1 MKTIIEEQEI
11 IYRQAGDYKIPDVV
25 LSDRKEYHIGMWA
38 NRHRRYLKQN
48 HRIRYYNLLTSEKLY
63 SYLAEIEKQA
73 ENMFQ
78 RIVKSLAEQENVT
91 EKLKAQNPIEWVQRM
106 NNIHNRVA
114 EVVNKEF
121 DLQIK
126 SAEWRSFSENTGL
139 SSKLCI

>member
-11 IYRQAGDYKIPDVV
+11 IYRQAGDYKNPDVV

-78 RIVKSLAEQENVT
+78 RIVKSLAE
-91 EKLKAQNPIEWVQRM
+91 
-106 NNIHNRVA
+106 
-114 EVVNKEF
+114 
-121 DLQIK
+121 
-126 SAEWRSFSENTGL
+126 
-139 SSKLCI
+139 

>member
-78 RIVKSLAEQENVT
+78 RIVKSLAE
-91 EKLKAQNPIEWVQRM
+91 
-106 NNIHNRVA
+106 
-114 EVVNKEF
+114 
-121 DLQIK
+121 
-126 SAEWRSFSENTGL
+126 
-139 SSKLCI
+139 